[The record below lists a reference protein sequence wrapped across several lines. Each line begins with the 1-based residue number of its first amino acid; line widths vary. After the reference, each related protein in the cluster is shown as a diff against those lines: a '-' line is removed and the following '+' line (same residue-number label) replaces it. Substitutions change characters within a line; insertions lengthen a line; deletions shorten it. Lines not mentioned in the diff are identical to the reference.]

1 MLAKRI
7 IACLD
12 VRDGHV
18 VKGVNFAGLRE
29 VGDPAAL
36 ASGYAEAG
44 IDEIVVL
51 DVTATFESRTALIET
66 IERVA
71 STIFVPLTVGGGVRS
86 VDDAAR
92 LVDAGADK
100 ISVNSAAL
108 RDPSLITRLADRFGR
123 QAVVVAIDARKRVD
137 LQADARLRGDFKVDA
152 RANGPRYDVLSRSG
166 TTVERSDAV
175 AWAQE
180 AESRGAGEILL
191 TSMDRDGTK
200 RGFDCVLTASVSA
213 AVGVPVI
220 ASGGGGTPE
229 DFAAVLTTGRADA
242 ALAASI
248 FHRGETSVGELKR
261 YLADRGL
268 PVRLESGVSC

>member
-12 VRDGHV
+12 VRDREV
-18 VKGVNFAGLRE
+18 VKGVNFAGLRG

-51 DVTATFESRTALIET
+51 DVTATFESRTALVAT
-66 IERVA
+66 IDRVA
-71 STIFVPLTVGGGVRS
+71 RTIFVPLTVGGGVRS

-123 QAVVVAIDARKRVD
+123 QAVVVAIDVRRS
-137 LQADARLRGDFKVDA
+137 GD
-152 RANGPRYDVLSRSG
+152 RYDVLSRSG
-166 TTVERSDAV
+166 TIVERSDAV

-180 AESRGAGEILL
+180 AEARGAGEILL

-200 RGFDCVLTASVSA
+200 RGFDCVLTAGVSG
-213 AVGVPVI
+213 AVGLPVI
-220 ASGGGGTPE
+220 ASGGGGTHE

-248 FHRGETSVGELKR
+248 FHGGETSVTALKR

>member
-18 VKGVNFAGLRE
+18 VKGVKFAGLRE

-51 DVTATFESRTALIET
+51 DVTATFESRTALIAT

-71 STIFVPLTVGGGVRS
+71 RTIFVPLTVGGGVRS

-92 LVDAGADK
+92 IIDAGADK

-123 QAVVVAIDARKRVD
+123 QAVVVAIDARR
-137 LQADARLRGDFKVDA
+137 RGDLKVDA
-152 RANGPRYDVLSRSG
+152 QINGRSYDVLSRSG

-175 AWAQE
+175 AWSQE
-180 AESRGAGEILL
+180 AEARGAGEILL

-200 RGFDCVLTASVSA
+200 RGFDCDLTAAVSA
-213 AVGVPVI
+213 AVGLPVI

-229 DFAAVLTTGRADA
+229 DFVAVLTTGRADA

-248 FHRGETSVGELKR
+248 FHRGEISVSALKR

-268 PVRLESGVSC
+268 PMRLESGVSC

>member
-1 MLAKRI
+1 MLAKRM

-18 VKGVNFAGLRE
+18 VKGVNFAGLRD

-36 ASGYAEAG
+36 AAGYAQAG

-51 DVTATFESRTALIET
+51 DVTATFESRTALIAT
-66 IERVA
+66 IDRVA
-71 STIFVPLTVGGGVRS
+71 RTIFVPLTVGGGVRS

-123 QAVVVAIDARKRVD
+123 QAVVVAIDARLRGD
-137 LQADARLRGDFKVDA
+137 LQVDARLRGDLQVDA
-152 RANGPRYDVLSRSG
+152 RLRGPRYDVLSRSG
-166 TTVERSDAV
+166 TVIERSDAV

-180 AESRGAGEILL
+180 AEARGAGEILL

-200 RGFDCVLTASVSA
+200 RGFDCELTASVSA

-229 DFAAVLTTGRADA
+229 DFAAVLTTGLADA

>member
-36 ASGYAEAG
+36 ASGYADAG

-51 DVTATFESRTALIET
+51 DVTATFESRTALVTT
-66 IERVA
+66 IARVA
-71 STIFVPLTVGGGVRS
+71 RTIFVPLTVGGGVRS

-123 QAVVVAIDARKRVD
+123 QAVVVAIDARR
-137 LQADARLRGDFKVDA
+137 
-152 RANGPRYDVLSRSG
+152 NGPRYDALSRSG
-166 TTVERSDAV
+166 TLVERSDAV

-180 AESRGAGEILL
+180 VESRGAGEILL

-200 RGFDCVLTASVSA
+200 RGFDCDLTAAVSA
-213 AVGVPVI
+213 AVGLPVI
-220 ASGGGGTPE
+220 ASGGGGTSE
-229 DFAAVLTTGRADA
+229 DFAAVLTTGLADA

-248 FHRGETSVGELKR
+248 FHRGETSVSALKR

-268 PVRLESGVSC
+268 PMRLESAASC